1 MKQSNQKRAKRLLKL
16 RSEGARFRWNYF
28 LKSKWL
34 WIASLVIGFLVVGA
48 IVTPED
54 VGMNRIIFCLL
65 GIFIGR
71 ILRDMI
77 WLKDIVDAFP
87 FTEKIIN
94 WGKVEEIANK
104 E

>member
-1 MKQSNQKRAKRLLKL
+1 MKQNDQTRAKRLLKMQA
-16 RSEGARFRWNYF
+16 EGARFRWNYI

-34 WIASLVIGFLVVGA
+34 WIALVVIGALVAGA
-48 IVTPED
+48 VMTPED
-54 VGMNRIIFCLL
+54 VVMNRVIFCLL
-65 GIFIGR
+65 GILIGR

-94 WGKVEEIANK
+94 WDKVKEIANK
-104 E
+104 